1 MDTSL
6 TIIVIAIIL
15 ILLYVRAK
23 TEKEI
28 LETKPNVPV
37 ENDTLVLIHGDY
49 ETIKK
54 VLTAFC
60 KLYNEKS
67 IEIYLR
73 LVEYAHNKSF
83 VLFPYDIA
91 FDKLCLLHNYLN
103 YPSNVNAALDV
114 TSWTVPQT
122 KTDWVHEKMI
132 AKEIQLYNSETE
144 TGYDYVYAI
153 TENNDEFKIG
163 FAEGVSEIENL
174 EKRYTASVISADI
187 IRSMPYE
194 DLK

>member
-6 TIIVIAIIL
+6 AIIVIAIIL

-49 ETIKK
+49 ESIKK
-54 VLTAFC
+54 VLATFC
-60 KLYNEKS
+60 KLHNEKS
-67 IEIYLR
+67 VEIHLR
-73 LVEYAHNKSF
+73 LVEYAHAKSF
-83 VLFPYDIA
+83 ILFPYDIA

-103 YPSNVNAALDV
+103 YPSNVSNTLDV
-114 TSWTVPQT
+114 TSWTST
-122 KTDWVHEKMI
+122 KIKMDWVHEKMLS
-132 AKEIQLYNSETE
+132 KNIQLYISETE
-144 TGYDYVYAI
+144 TGYDNVYAI
-153 TENNDEFKIG
+153 TENNVCFKID

-187 IRSMPYE
+187 IRGMPYE
-194 DLK
+194 DIQ

>member
-6 TIIVIAIIL
+6 AIIVIAIIL

-28 LETKPNVPV
+28 LETKPIVPV
-37 ENDTLVLIHGDY
+37 ENDTLILIHGDY
-49 ETIKK
+49 ESIKK

-60 KLYNEKS
+60 KLHNDKS
-67 IEIYLR
+67 IEINLR

-83 VLFPYDIA
+83 ILFPYDIA

-103 YPSNVNAALDV
+103 YPSNINVTLDV
-114 TSWTVPQT
+114 TSWTIPHT

-132 AKEIQLYNSETE
+132 SKNIQLYNSETE
-144 TGYDYVYAI
+144 TGYDNVYAI
-153 TENNDEFKIG
+153 TENNDGFKID

-174 EKRYTASVISADI
+174 EKRYTASVIGADI

-194 DLK
+194 DIQ

>member
-6 TIIVIAIIL
+6 AIIVIAIIL

-37 ENDTLVLIHGDY
+37 ENDTLILIHGDY
-49 ETIKK
+49 ESIKK

-60 KLYNEKS
+60 KLHNDKSNE
-67 IEIYLR
+67 IQLR

-83 VLFPYDIA
+83 ILFSYDIA

-103 YPSNVNAALDV
+103 YPSNINVTLDV
-114 TSWTVPQT
+114 TSWTSAHT
-122 KTDWVHEKMI
+122 KTDWVHEKMLS
-132 AKEIQLYNSETE
+132 KNVQLYISETE
-144 TGYDYVYAI
+144 TGYDNVYAI
-153 TENNDEFKIG
+153 AENNDCFKID

-174 EKRYTASVISADI
+174 EKRYTASVIGTDI

-194 DLK
+194 DIQ